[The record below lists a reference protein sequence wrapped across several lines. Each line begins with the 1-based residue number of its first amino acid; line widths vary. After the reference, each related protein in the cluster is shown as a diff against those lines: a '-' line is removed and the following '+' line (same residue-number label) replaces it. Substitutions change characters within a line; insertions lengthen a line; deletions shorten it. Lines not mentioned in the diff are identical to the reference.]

1 MKKSDVGVVV
11 FIYGI
16 CLFFY
21 YYLQELPPEAQTYP
35 LCLISGLFILNTL
48 FVVLNVIKLKKIGME
63 NDLHSVFEGFL
74 KSQFFTVL
82 SACVVYIV
90 GVYYIGFY
98 ITSIAYLIIIMTFLK
113 VPLKSSVLTV
123 FVLGLVIYFVFTMFL
138 KVPLPMGVVF
148 E

>member
-1 MKKSDVGVVV
+1 MIKKIFNVKNPFWQSMNTIFD
-11 FIYGI
+11 
-16 CLFFY
+16 
-21 YYLQELPPEAQTYP
+21 
-35 LCLISGLFILNTL
+35 LFILNTL
-48 FVVLNVIKLKKIGME
+48 FVILNVIKLKKTGME

-82 SACVVYIV
+82 TACVIYIV

-98 ITSIAYLIIIMTFLK
+98 ITSIAYLIIIMSFLK

-123 FVLGLVIYFVFTMFL
+123 LVLGLVIYFVFTMFL

>member
-1 MKKSDVGVVV
+1 
-11 FIYGI
+11 
-16 CLFFY
+16 
-21 YYLQELPPEAQTYP
+21 
-35 LCLISGLFILNTL
+35 
-48 FVVLNVIKLKKIGME
+48 ME

-82 SACVVYIV
+82 TACVIYIV

-98 ITSIAYLIIIMTFLK
+98 ITSIAYLIIIMSFLK
-113 VPLKSSVLTV
+113 VPLKSSILTV
-123 FVLGLVIYFVFTMFL
+123 LVLGLVIYFVFSMFL

>member
-1 MKKSDVGVVV
+1 VKKSDVGVVV
-11 FIYGI
+11 FVYAI

-21 YYLQELPPEAQTYP
+21 IFLQELPPEAQTYP

-48 FVVLNVIKLKKIGME
+48 FLVLNLIKLKKTGLE

-82 SACVVYIV
+82 AACVIYIF
-90 GVYYIGFY
+90 GVFYIGFY
-98 ITSIAYLIIIMTFLK
+98 ITSIAYLILIMSFLK
-113 VPLKSSVLTV
+113 VPLKNSVLTV

-138 KVPLPMGVVF
+138 KVPLPVGIVF